1 MILALI
7 KRNLKSYF
15 RDRATVFFSLL
26 GALIII
32 LLYVLFLGNL
42 IEGSASQFAGDDA
55 RFLIDTWIMGG
66 VITASSVTTTLGAYS
81 MMVQDQEKKTI
92 RDFYAS
98 PLKSSSLILSYLISA
113 MLIGLI
119 MSVFTL
125 VLAQFYILLHGS
137 MLSLLSVLKVLGV
150 IILSV
155 LASSSMIFF
164 FMMFV
169 KSSNAMSAISITM
182 GTFVGFLTGV
192 YLPIG
197 QLPASVQSV
206 VKAFPPSHA
215 AVLLRQ
221 IMMNEAMPLEQVP
234 SEFKSFLGVQ
244 FTTGTTIMSVPL
256 HLLVLIGTAVV
267 FFILSMIVIK
277 FKKEKE

>member
-15 RDRATVFFSLL
+15 RDRATVFFSML

-42 IEGSASQFAGDDA
+42 IESSASAFAGDEA

-81 MMVQDQEKKTI
+81 MMVTDQEKKTI

-98 PLKSSSLILSYLISA
+98 PLKNSSLILSYLLSA
-113 MLIGLI
+113 MVIGVI
-119 MSVFTL
+119 MSVFTF
-125 VLAQFYILLHGS
+125 VLALFYILLHGN
-137 MLSLLSVLKVLGV
+137 MISLLSALKVLGI

-155 LASSSMIFF
+155 LSSSSMIFF

-197 QLPASVQSV
+197 QLPTSVQNV
-206 VKAFPPSHA
+206 VKIFPPSHA

-221 IMMNEAMPLEQVP
+221 VMMNEAMPLDQVP
-234 SEFKSFLGVQ
+234 SEFKLFLGVE
-244 FTTGTTIMSVPL
+244 FESNGHILTTPV
-256 HLLVLIGTAVV
+256 HLLVLLGTALV
-267 FFILSMIVIK
+267 FFILSLVIIK
-277 FKKEKE
+277 NKKEKE